1 MNTPPA
7 RRRPGKSIWLPA
19 ALLIYFAIISIM
31 HAPIWIDA
39 GQLWRF
45 VATAVGEV
53 LIVVALFFALRR
65 REKLKRQREELDRK
79 YERINTKEEEQ

>member
-1 MNTPPA
+1 MNTPPV
-7 RRRPGKSIWLPA
+7 RRRPGKSIWLPG
-19 ALLIYFAIISIM
+19 ALLIYFAIISIR

-39 GQLWRF
+39 GLLWRF

-65 REKLKRQREELDRK
+65 REKLKRQREELDRE
-79 YERINTKEEEQ
+79 YERINTKEEQ